1 VSLLDIMFLMFL
13 MFLVLRATG
22 HPPTFR
28 VYHSSMSRL
37 FFLFLTEKSQW

>member
-1 VSLLDIMFLMFL
+1 MSLLDIMFLMFL
-13 MFLVLRATG
+13 MFATG
-22 HPPTFR
+22 HPLTFR